1 MPKEGKARVLSEAEF
16 KRLLIVAKDGQ
27 FAIRNSAL
35 VYCSFGL
42 GLRVKEIASLTIADV
57 ADYNYQLLE
66 EICLKRSMTKGEK
79 QRYAYLAN
87 EKIRKALQAHLDTL
101 QHVARDKPFFRP
113 NVKVA
118 LRLIVCKNGSSHSM
132 IRQELLEQVLILV
145 DVLSLPA

>member
-57 ADYNYQLLE
+57 ADYNYQLTE
-66 EICLKRSMTKGEK
+66 EICLKRS
-79 QRYAYLAN
+79 
-87 EKIRKALQAHLDTL
+87 
-101 QHVARDKPFFRP
+101 
-113 NVKVA
+113 
-118 LRLIVCKNGSSHSM
+118 
-132 IRQELLEQVLILV
+132 
-145 DVLSLPA
+145 